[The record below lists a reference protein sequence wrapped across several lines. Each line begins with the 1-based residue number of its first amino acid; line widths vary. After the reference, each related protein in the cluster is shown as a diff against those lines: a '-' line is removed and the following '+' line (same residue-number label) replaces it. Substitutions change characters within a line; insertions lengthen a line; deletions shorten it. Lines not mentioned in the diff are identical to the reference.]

1 MGAAFPDLSGDGQVT
16 RKDILMGRGVQGL
29 AMGGPPMMDPNMMP
43 PAGPPM
49 APPPMGPPPM
59 APPQMGPEQ
68 ALAGAEAQ
76 GQEMGMM
83 AAEGVMQ
90 NIDGAQD
97 YQSLIDGIRGNE
109 QPLEARYAELGSI
122 VGEQDAMQTPESVL
136 ALTQPAIMMTEEG
149 AVNSGIGELM
159 QGIAGDTSMEGQM
172 GEGVGGLMMAQAPEP
187 AMNAPMME
195 AGNTPPVN
203 FRQGGPVEVQR
214 LQAGGPPSAIERA
227 KELQPAYQAY
237 LSGGYDAQARAADLE
252 EQRNMSQAQMLFDIA
267 QAGLQF
273 AGNTQGGSIAERL
286 ANSAAATQ
294 LPQRIGERAAGML
307 SAKQAQTAEKRQLDM
322 AARQAALQ
330 GAETEAGYENQL
342 ALQRLKNSDVGT
354 VKKEFKTLYELSP
367 DGKSI
372 ISQVEFNIANERE
385 RKDYNALTQGVDRT
399 GQPLPEGTNKFVGG
413 DVAEQM
419 LESLTNKQ
427 KAALEETSA
436 ERTGVILSAPATV
449 NGITYSTD
457 QVGYFSNTQLGSKA
471 LSGKYNKL
479 SDTKNAETM
488 TFTGPTG
495 DQKTIYLGNDPK
507 KRIEALTK
515 LGYVSADAPPSLQA
529 QTAAQKSVIAFKAG
543 FARRAAF
550 ALAAKQNEL
559 QQIRLDAGGVE
570 TQQLINARRE
580 VAELKLEA
588 DAELAKYLQED
599 KQVFTSLRDGTLQE
613 NAVALAETKSNLQA
627 EIVRLETGINAENR
641 EKNNEQV
648 AKLKRKTTELEL
660 GIKLNNA
667 LQVGGAKNM
676 HEIDMLGRGLEKDKA
691 LADYDYIL
699 DKQMETF
706 KNDNNKAGMRLTA
719 QLRDESTRVAKA
731 IDLSNS
737 LEMSGVKQLNDIE
750 KMTFGDEQ
758 QRAFLAYRMVEE
770 NSYAIKT
777 EGRAEKI
784 VKRAEKR
791 AELYQIGTE
800 KRKVLDQIAAEG
812 RIEIRLVDAE
822 NRANDRTLDAEQ
834 RQLSRTLAVEIR
846 EELKTKRAERRG
858 VNMNIAEEKRLL
870 HTTINAEGRASD
882 IEQTTWERD
891 RAAQLAD
898 IDGRVMET
906 IRAEE
911 RDTRR
916 TLNQE
921 QRDEIYWR
929 QRYEIERD
937 DALDDARTALGREIA
952 ADERARIE
960 ERFIDNRELGQ
971 EIQRELRA
979 LENRD
984 NMEIRVLNG
993 EIVMFDKT
1001 KPNQPAQVM
1010 FGEKTPPK
1018 KNLKIAMLPNKDGV
1032 LVKSVVDMNG
1042 PRGDQVMKQITAY
1055 NRGSF
1060 TGPPA
1065 SLTNLGTE
1073 SSKVQGFFDRDT
1085 GRVLTSYDGKTFI
1098 NDEGR
1103 PENIPSG
1110 VIPVSEQNAYTV
1122 AKSER
1127 LSADAQAQL
1136 AAIDERLIQGMV
1148 GPNGMPLKA
1157 KDVRLIRN
1165 AFVSARNGTG
1175 LWSGAASLI
1184 NNVIGGLIADEEFSE
1199 FFKDFEEGRQ
1209 FVKALGILGRSA
1221 LAVNPRFAVAEL
1233 TLLQEL
1239 FPDNSFTNLLAN
1251 PTTEANKLLT
1261 IKDLVDRQE
1270 VRILEAFAEGDLE
1283 KGMVSELKGK
1293 LFEIKRLQS
1302 MLGPIEYDA
1311 ARAKNNLGPANN
1323 ALGDVSNA
1331 VDAAVQAQIAAAQQN
1346 KED

>member
-1 MGAAFPDLSGDGQVT
+1 M
-16 RKDILMGRGVQGL
+16 L
-29 AMGGPPMMDPNMMP
+29 A
-43 PAGPPM
+43 
-49 APPPMGPPPM
+49 
-59 APPQMGPEQ
+59 
-68 ALAGAEAQ
+68 
-76 GQEMGMM
+76 
-83 AAEGVMQ
+83 
-90 NIDGAQD
+90 
-97 YQSLIDGIRGNE
+97 
-109 QPLEARYAELGSI
+109 
-122 VGEQDAMQTPESVL
+122 
-136 ALTQPAIMMTEEG
+136 
-149 AVNSGIGELM
+149 
-159 QGIAGDTSMEGQM
+159 
-172 GEGVGGLMMAQAPEP
+172 
-187 AMNAPMME
+187 
-195 AGNTPPVN
+195 
-203 FRQGGPVEVQR
+203 
-214 LQAGGPPSAIERA
+214 
-227 KELQPAYQAY
+227 
-237 LSGGYDAQARAADLE
+237 
-252 EQRNMSQAQMLFDIA
+252 
-267 QAGLQF
+267 
-273 AGNTQGGSIAERL
+273 
-286 ANSAAATQ
+286 
-294 LPQRIGERAAGML
+294 
-307 SAKQAQTAEKRQLDM
+307 AKQAQTAEKRQLDM
-322 AARQAALQ
+322 AARQAALAA
-330 GAETEAGYENQL
+330 GEAAVGYENEL
-342 ALQRLKNSDVGT
+342 SLQRLKNSDVGT

-372 ISQVEFNIANERE
+372 ISQVEFNIANDRE
-385 RKDYNALTQGVDRT
+385 LRDYNALTQGVDRA
-399 GQPLPEGTNKFVGG
+399 GNPLPEGTNRFVGG

-419 LESLTNKQ
+419 LERLTNEQ
-427 KAALEETSA
+427 KAALEETAA
-436 ERTGVILSAPATV
+436 ERTGVILSSPATV
-449 NGITYSTD
+449 NGISYSTD
-457 QVGYFSNTQLGSKA
+457 QVGYFTNTQLGSKA
-471 LSGKYNKL
+471 LAGKYNKL
-479 SDTKNAETM
+479 TDAKDAKTA

-495 DQKTIYLGNDPK
+495 EQKTIYLGNNPE
-507 KRIEALTK
+507 KRIQALLD
-515 LGYVSADAPPSLQA
+515 LGFVAADAPQSLQA

-550 ALAAKQNEL
+550 ALAAKQKEL
-559 QQIRLDAGGVE
+559 QRIRLDAGGVE
-570 TQQLINARRE
+570 TEQLINARRE

-627 EIVRLETGINAENR
+627 EIERLQGEITADNR
-641 EKNNEQV
+641 EASNKQIAELRN
-648 AKLKRKTTELEL
+648 KSTELEL

-667 LQVGGAKNM
+667 LQVGNAKNM

-706 KNDNNKAGMRLTA
+706 KNDNNQEGMRLTA

-737 LEMSGVKQLNDIE
+737 LEMSGVKQLNEIE

-800 KRKVLDQIAAEG
+800 KREVLDQIAAEG
-812 RIEIRLVDAE
+812 RIEVRLVAAE

-834 RQLSRTLAVEIR
+834 RQLSRTLAAEIR

-858 VNMNIAEEKRLL
+858 VDMNIDEEKRLL

-898 IDGRVMET
+898 IDYRVMET

-911 RDTRR
+911 RQTRR

-921 QRDEIYWR
+921 ERDEIYWR

-937 DALDDARTALGREIA
+937 DALDDAEAALGQKIA
-952 ADERARIE
+952 AAERARIE

-984 NMEIRVLNG
+984 NMEVRVLNG
-993 EIVMFDKT
+993 QIVMFDKT

-1073 SSKVQGFFDRDT
+1073 SSKVQGFFDRNT

-1098 NDEGR
+1098 NDDGR

-1122 AKSER
+1122 AKAER

-1148 GPNGMPLKA
+1148 GPDGKPLKA
-1157 KDVRLIRN
+1157 SDVRLVRN

-1184 NNVIGGLIADEEFSE
+1184 NNVVGGLIADEEFSE

-1209 FVKALGILGRSA
+1209 FVKALSVLGRSA

-1233 TLLQEL
+1233 DKLEEL
-1239 FPDNSFTNLLAN
+1239 FPSNAFTNLLAN

-1270 VRILEAFAEGDLE
+1270 VRILEAFAEGGLE
-1283 KGMVSELKGK
+1283 KGMISELKGK

-1311 ARAKNNLGPANN
+1311 ARATDNLGPANN
-1323 ALGDVSNA
+1323 ALGAVSNA
-1331 VDAAVQAQIAAAQQN
+1331 VDAAVQAQIAAQQN
-1346 KED
+1346 NKD